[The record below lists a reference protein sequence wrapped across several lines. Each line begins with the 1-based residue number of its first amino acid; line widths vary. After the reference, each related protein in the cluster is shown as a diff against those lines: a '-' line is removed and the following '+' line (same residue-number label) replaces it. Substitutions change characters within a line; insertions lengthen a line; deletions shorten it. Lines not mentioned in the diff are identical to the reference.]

1 MKKVLALI
9 FLTISLF
16 GADHKMVAT
25 DMNGKKI
32 HITGTK
38 SGFTVDEHKGKIIF
52 LEFFGH
58 MCPPC
63 MASIPHYKK
72 LTEKYKDK
80 LAMIAIEA
88 QGYNDSQLKDFAKEK
103 GINYTLMSSDG
114 AGEFYQ
120 YVSGR
125 AGWRGAIPFLVVTD
139 MQGNVKFVKPGYVDE
154 SELETLIQKFSN

>member
-1 MKKVLALI
+1 
-9 FLTISLF
+9 
-16 GADHKMVAT
+16 
-25 DMNGKKI
+25 
-32 HITGTK
+32 
-38 SGFTVDEHKGKIIF
+38 
-52 LEFFGH
+52 
-58 MCPPC
+58 

-88 QGYNDSQLKDFAKEK
+88 QGYDNSQLQGFAKEK

-139 MQGNVKFVKPGYVDE
+139 TQGNVKFVKPGYVDE
-154 SELETLIQKFSN
+154 NELETLIQKFSN